1 MGHLIFDFELQNEI
15 ISINHWDN
23 NESENNVQE
32 MEIHTEPAS

>member
-1 MGHLIFDFELQNEI
+1 MGHLIFDLVLENEI

-32 MEIHTEPAS
+32 TEIHTESAS